1 MNQFEDQL
9 RQTLSRKQP
18 SADFTEKVLLKT
30 TPRNRLWRWQAI
42 AALAACLAGVGIYE
56 TYRYQQGQ
64 FAKQQLLLAL
74 RHNRFRGV
82 VFNNTFSV
90 KSADGCFLDSVCRN

>member
-18 SADFTEKVLLKT
+18 AAGFVDKVLLKT
-30 TPRNRLWRWQAI
+30 TPKNRLWRWQAI

-64 FAKQQLLLAL
+64 FAKQQLLLAIRITSEKTHVAQQKVEQL
-74 RHNRFRGV
+74 NQR
-82 VFNNTFSV
+82 S
-90 KSADGCFLDSVCRN
+90 FLP

>member
-18 SADFTEKVLLKT
+18 SADFVEKVLLKT
-30 TPRNRLWRWQAI
+30 APRNRLWRWQAI
-42 AALAACLAGVGIYE
+42 AALAACLAGIGIYE

-74 RHNRFRGV
+74 RITSEKTHVAQQKVQQLNQR
-82 VFNNTFSV
+82 S
-90 KSADGCFLDSVCRN
+90 FLP

>member
-74 RHNRFRGV
+74 RITSEKTHVAQQKVQQLNQR
-82 VFNNTFSV
+82 S
-90 KSADGCFLDSVCRN
+90 FLP

>member
-74 RHNRFRGV
+74 RITSEKTHVAQQKVEQLNQR
-82 VFNNTFSV
+82 S
-90 KSADGCFLDSVCRN
+90 FLP

>member
-42 AALAACLAGVGIYE
+42 AALAACLAGIGIYE

-74 RHNRFRGV
+74 RITSEKTHVAQQKVQQLNQR
-82 VFNNTFSV
+82 S
-90 KSADGCFLDSVCRN
+90 FLP

>member
-18 SADFTEKVLLKT
+18 PAGFADRVLSKT
-30 TPRNRLWRWQAI
+30 TPRNRLWRWQAV

-56 TYRYQQGQ
+56 IYRYQQGQ

-74 RHNRFRGV
+74 RITSEKTHVAQQKVEQLNQRG
-82 VFNNTFSV
+82 
-90 KSADGCFLDSVCRN
+90 FLP

>member
-18 SADFTEKVLLKT
+18 SADFADKVLLKT
-30 TPRNRLWRWQAI
+30 APRNRLWRWPAI
-42 AALAACLAGVGIYE
+42 AALAACLAGIGIYE

-74 RHNRFRGV
+74 RITSEKTHVAQQKVQQLNQR
-82 VFNNTFSV
+82 S
-90 KSADGCFLDSVCRN
+90 FLP